1 MKSSSVPHTHEYT
14 CVSPTDERQ
23 RQVLTA
29 RLSSSRHCGENTDNR
44 FRSVWACVNK
54 QRVWVMRVL
63 VRVWVTDGEGT
74 EEGCNLE
81 EGVDMGGC
89 V

>member
-1 MKSSSVPHTHEYT
+1 MGDAG
-14 CVSPTDERQ
+14 VSKG
-23 RQVLTA
+23 V
-29 RLSSSRHCGENTDNR
+29 G
-44 FRSVWACVNK
+44 
-54 QRVWVMRVL
+54 
-63 VRVWVTDGEGT
+63 DGEGT